1 MGRPIKEGLE
11 YFDLDC
17 QLDDKIKLIQAEFGL
32 KGFAVVVKL
41 FQKIYGGHGYYC
53 EWDEDTILLFMSE
66 NGLGSENK
74 PLIEGITRACI
85 RRQLFSAELYEKYR
99 ILTSSGIQR
108 RYLNAVS
115 RRESVRLEKA
125 YLLVQVDQSRISV
138 SNNLVFVDRNLENAD
153 ENTQRRVEKSRE
165 ENIKTKAA
173 ALPRDEAFRMIG
185 EKSFP
190 PELSEA
196 LKDWLSYKIEKR
208 QWYKKTG
215 LRSLITQVEEK
226 AKEAGP
232 RAVAEAIR
240 ISMSNNY
247 QGIIWDTIRKRQPTG
262 RGTRFNN
269 FPQRDYDFPELE
281 KQLNNIKQ

>member
-1 MGRPIKEGLE
+1 MIE
-11 YFDLDC
+11 
-17 QLDDKIKLIQAEFGL
+17 DKG
-32 KGFAVVVKL
+32 
-41 FQKIYGGHGYYC
+41 
-53 EWDEDTILLFMSE
+53 
-66 NGLGSENK
+66 
-74 PLIEGITRACI
+74 
-85 RRQLFSAELYEKYR
+85 
-99 ILTSSGIQR
+99 
-108 RYLNAVS
+108 
-115 RRESVRLEKA
+115 
-125 YLLVQVDQSRISV
+125 
-138 SNNLVFVDRNLENAD
+138 
-153 ENTQRRVEKSRE
+153 
-165 ENIKTKAA
+165 
-173 ALPRDEAFRMIG
+173 
-185 EKSFP
+185 FP

-226 AKEAGP
+226 VKEAGP
-232 RAVAEAIR
+232 DAVAEAIR